1 MDEQQL
7 KEIASQ
13 LRQPHG
19 DGAVAIAERMNQGN
33 ALMNRDALMALD
45 AAPDDNILE
54 IGMGN
59 GLFLKELLS
68 KNNSIH
74 YTGVDFSKEMVLE
87 AEKMN
92 TEWIEKGRAVFV
104 HADVTSLPLDNEL
117 YSKIFTVNTI
127 YFWQEREQVLSEL
140 KRVLQPGGKLFI
152 CLRPKWQM
160 EQYPFTQYGF
170 RLYSQEEVTA
180 LLIANGFEIVMV
192 HINKE
197 PDFDFNGEKV
207 VLENMVVE
215 ARVK

>member
-1 MDEQQL
+1 MQEQDL
-7 KEIASQ
+7 KELASQ

-19 DGAVAIAERMNQGN
+19 EGGVTVAEMMNKGN
-33 ALMNRDALMALD
+33 ALMNRDALLALD
-45 AAPDDNILE
+45 AAPNDNILE

-59 GLFLKELLS
+59 GAFVKEILS
-68 KNNSIH
+68 KHDSIY
-74 YTGVDFSKEMVLE
+74 YTGVDFSELMVLE

-92 TEWIEKGRAVFV
+92 AQWMEKGKAVFV

-117 YSKIFTVNTI
+117 YSKVFTVNTI
-127 YFWQEREQVLSEL
+127 YFWQEREKVLAEL

-170 RLYSQEEVTA
+170 RLYSQEDVTG
-180 LLIANGFEIVMV
+180 LLTANGFDIVTV

-197 PDFDFNGEKV
+197 PDFDFNGQKV
-207 VLENMVVE
+207 ILENMVVE
-215 ARVK
+215 AKVR